1 MTMKLAKLIVEVRP
15 TDPPG
20 LLRVNTT
27 VARALGVNVGEGEG
41 QEKPAEFDPRYSIR
55 NKEGR

>member
-1 MTMKLAKLIVEVRP
+1 MKLAKLIVEVRP